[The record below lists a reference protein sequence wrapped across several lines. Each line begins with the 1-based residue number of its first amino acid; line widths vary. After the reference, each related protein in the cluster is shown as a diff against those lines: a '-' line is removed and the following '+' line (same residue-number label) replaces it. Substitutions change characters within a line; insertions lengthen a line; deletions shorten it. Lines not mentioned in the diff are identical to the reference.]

1 VLRPIAI
8 IWLTLLAFLVTIGS
22 GFGDCEIQ
30 PVTVHAEG
38 VTIAAAFSYTVHGLG
53 VAFDDRSSGL
63 IIAWA
68 WSFGDPSGKV
78 SNEKNPTFEYLHP
91 GKYVV
96 TLRITDASGLQD
108 QISRSVSL
116 GNTDTKTLTLGSGAI
131 LMVVGLVVL
140 FRGEDNVRLAGL
152 VVLVVGIAFLVS
164 IATERDILGR
174 LLDLF
179 PGL

>member
-1 VLRPIAI
+1 MLLVGTAYGSAFSVDQPITVDAES
-8 IWLTLLAFLVTIGS
+8 VTI
-22 GFGDCEIQ
+22 E
-30 PVTVHAEG
+30 
-38 VTIAAAFSYTVHGLG
+38 AAFSYTVHGLG

-78 SNEKNPTFEYLHP
+78 SNEKNPTFEYLQP

-96 TLRITDASGLQD
+96 TFRITDASGLQD

-116 GNTDTKTLTLGSGAI
+116 GSTDTRTLTLGSGALI
-131 LMVVGLVVL
+131 LVVGILL
-140 FRGEDNVRLAGL
+140 IFRGEDSVKLTGI

-164 IATERDILGR
+164 MATERDVVGR
-174 LLDLF
+174 IYDLLSNLWR
-179 PGL
+179 